1 MKNYDK
7 KLYMAT
13 IIGTLLALILMVAN
27 NYYSFYTSMSENME
41 TIGMNV
47 LARETQNIESYLSKN
62 MDVLQT
68 TAISVE
74 HMLQTDYSADRLEEI
89 LIYESQRYSEDMDE
103 NFTGLYGYFKGEHID
118 GMGWVPDEGY
128 VSTERDWYIAAMEAA
143 GETTLVSPYVDAKTG
158 NVMISISKL
167 LLDNESV
174 ISVDVALDEIQNI
187 TESINIDGMGYA
199 FVIDDSGLVVAH
211 SDVTLKGEILS
222 TDDAEM
228 IEVAKNAFEQ
238 KQNCFEIN
246 VNGEKCVVFTDTILD
261 KWRVVLVVDNDE
273 LLYEANLTLKKNI
286 IICVIICIFIIFSF
300 VFTMSKINQ
309 SMEVERKSNK
319 KIEDMNN
326 KVIRA
331 LTRTIDAKD
340 RYTNGHSLR
349 VAEYSV
355 EIARRMNKSEEEL
368 NKIYCAGLLHDVG
381 KIRVPEEVIN
391 KPGKL
396 SDEEFEQIKL
406 HPVTGYHILKEINDD
421 KMIAMGAKFHHER
434 YDGKGYPNGLKGEN
448 IPEIARII
456 GVADTYDAMAS
467 NRSYRSAL
475 SQEKIRSEIEKGKGT
490 QFDPQI
496 ADIMLQMIDEDV
508 DYLMKEKDSLKKI
521 LVIDDEPMNLKMIEF
536 ILKDEPMYET
546 ICAFGGREG
555 LKILKQKDI
564 DLILLDVK
572 MPGMDGFETLSG
584 IRKKYDVPVVFMTGE
599 KNFEIIQRASE
610 FAVDDYITKPF
621 LPLALKE
628 VIHSMLNN

>member
-1 MKNYDK
+1 MKKYDK
-7 KLYMAT
+7 KLYLAT

-27 NYYSFYTSMSENME
+27 NYYSYYKSMSENME
-41 TIGMNV
+41 TIGMHV
-47 LARETQNIESYLSKN
+47 LARETQNIEAYLSKS

-74 HMLQTDYSADRLEEI
+74 HMLQTDYSPKKLEDV
-89 LIYESQRYSEDMDE
+89 LVYESIRCAEDMDE
-103 NFTGLYGYFKGEHID
+103 NFTGLYGYFKNEYID
-118 GMGWVPDEGY
+118 GVGWVPEEGY
-128 VSTERDWYIAAMEAA
+128 DATKRDWYIAAYEAA
-143 GETTLVSPYVDAKTG
+143 GETVLVSPYVDAQTG
-158 NVMISISKL
+158 NVMISVSKL
-167 LLDNESV
+167 LYDNESV
-174 ISVDVALDEIQNI
+174 ISVDIALDEIQNI
-187 TESINIDGMGYA
+187 IESISLNGIGEA
-199 FVIDDSGLVVAH
+199 FVIDENGLVIAH
-211 SDVTLKGEILS
+211 SDNSYIGEIFA
-222 TDDAEM
+222 TDNTTM
-228 IEVAKNAFEQ
+228 IDVVKTAFEE
-238 KQNCFEIN
+238 KSTCFEVT
-246 VNGEKCVVFTDTILD
+246 VNDEKCTVFTDTILNEW
-261 KWRVVLVVDNDE
+261 KVVLFVDNDE
-273 LLYEANLTLKKNI
+273 LLADANVTLNRNI
-286 IICVIICIFIIFSF
+286 IFGLVICTFIIFSF

-309 SMEVERKSNK
+309 SMEMERKTNK

-331 LTRTIDAKD
+331 LARTIDAKD

-406 HPVTGYHILKEINDD
+406 HPVTGYHILKEISED

-434 YDGKGYPNGLKGEN
+434 FDGKGYPNGLKGDN

-490 QFDPQI
+490 QFDPEI
-496 ADIMLQMIDEDV
+496 ADIMLQMIDEDIE
-508 DYLMKEKDSLKKI
+508 YLMKEKDTLKKI

-546 ICAFGGREG
+546 ICSFGGREG
-555 LKILKQKDI
+555 LNILKQTEV

-572 MPGMDGFETLSG
+572 MPGMDGFETLRN
-584 IRKKYDVPVVFMTGE
+584 IRKKYDIPVVFMTGE
-599 KNFEIIQRASE
+599 KNFEMIEKASE

-628 VIHSMLNN
+628 VIHSMLNS